1 MVSIPMLLLGLPKA
15 VVSTLIPFPA
25 LPSRCRRIIEK
36 PLLELGL
43 SYARDCLSL

>member
-1 MVSIPMLLLGLPKA
+1 
-15 VVSTLIPFPA
+15 
-25 LPSRCRRIIEK
+25 LPSSRRRIVEK